1 MYDMKS
7 GRMSRMGI
15 VPEISG
21 GFVSSID
28 NPKLYEQ
35 FCTLDAIRRQGR

>member
-1 MYDMKS
+1 
-7 GRMSRMGI
+7 MGI

-28 NPKLYEQ
+28 NPKLYDSY
-35 FCTLDAIRRQGR
+35 CTLDAIRRQGR